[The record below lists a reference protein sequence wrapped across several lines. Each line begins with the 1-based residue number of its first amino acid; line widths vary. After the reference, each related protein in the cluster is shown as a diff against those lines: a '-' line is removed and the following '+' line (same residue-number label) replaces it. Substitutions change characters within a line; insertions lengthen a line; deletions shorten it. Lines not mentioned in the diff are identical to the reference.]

1 MIKNFFEIL
10 FIYLVAL
17 GQLWL
22 AGSLVAARW
31 LLSCGMQTLSCGMH
45 VGSSSL
51 TRDWTRAP
59 CIGSSESQPLHH
71 LGSPYDEIFKPLFT
85 IIKNI
90 YDTWILLETTHFPS
104 LPLINVFNAETSY
117 DNMISV
123 KCFPI
128 RYFTIKIKW
137 HFLECTGIV
146 RVVGSKWADF
156 CHLSDIRDDKR
167 LKLASPVPATSP
179 IQPLK

>member
-90 YDTWILLETTHFPS
+90 YDTWILL
-104 LPLINVFNAETSY
+104 
-117 DNMISV
+117 
-123 KCFPI
+123 
-128 RYFTIKIKW
+128 
-137 HFLECTGIV
+137 
-146 RVVGSKWADF
+146 
-156 CHLSDIRDDKR
+156 
-167 LKLASPVPATSP
+167 
-179 IQPLK
+179 